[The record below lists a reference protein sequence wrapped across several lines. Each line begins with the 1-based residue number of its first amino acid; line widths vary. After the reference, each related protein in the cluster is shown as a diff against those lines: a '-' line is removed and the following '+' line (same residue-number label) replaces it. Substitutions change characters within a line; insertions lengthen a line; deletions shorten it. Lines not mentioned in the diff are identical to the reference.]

1 MEIGAPV
8 HERAGAS
15 CLVASVC
22 DIRVQGGPLAPT
34 RCHSRAWPG
43 GRLLRATRDTRHNA
57 ALSISGSRIDRRA
70 RLHRAVSGS
79 VRGTA
84 IVAGSNRTLETSHDI
99 LWSVR
104 TPGVCPTRK
113 VDRDGAPIPATQPG
127 QTLSHYCLV
136 AKIGAGGMGAVW
148 KALDT
153 KHGRHIALK
162 LLPPELTADP
172 ERRQRLLREARAAA
186 AVTHPNIAAI
196 HEIDEAEGVTF
207 ISMELVDGRTLR
219 SVIGGRPM
227 PIPEVL
233 RIASVPAQSSFIR
246 KTNVG
251 PRAKS

>member
-1 MEIGAPV
+1 M
-8 HERAGAS
+8 
-15 CLVASVC
+15 
-22 DIRVQGGPLAPT
+22 
-34 RCHSRAWPG
+34 
-43 GRLLRATRDTRHNA
+43 
-57 ALSISGSRIDRRA
+57 IS
-70 RLHRAVSGS
+70 SG
-79 VRGTA
+79 VYGK
-84 IVAGSNRTLETSHDI
+84 
-99 LWSVR
+99 
-104 TPGVCPTRK
+104 TPRVCPTPK

-227 PIPEVL
+227 PIPEAL